1 MGASSGL
8 NSQHAP
14 EKSNPMIDPIS
25 YARFAEGYT
34 KVIIVH
40 TRSERM
46 SNKPHVLVIGGGS
59 TGCGI
64 ARDLAMRGLEV
75 TLVEKGNLT
84 HGTTGRMH
92 GLLHSGGRYAV
103 SDQASAKECIDENR
117 ILREIASHCVE
128 MTGGLFVKRPEDTE
142 EYFQKKVDGCKECDI
157 PVEILSA
164 EEARKVE
171 PYLAK
176 DIDKAIK
183 VPDGAVDPFRLCV
196 ANAASAE
203 EHGARI
209 ETHAPVVD
217 VLTENGEVVG
227 VEVEHETGPGKRV
240 HRQPGTREKIR
251 ADYVV
256 NATGAWAGQIGQMA
270 GLEQD
275 IEVRPGKGVMTIMNT
290 RQVDTVINRCKPK
303 GDADIVVPH
312 ETTCILGTT
321 DEEVEDP
328 EDYPE
333 EQWEV
338 DMMIDTLSELVPIL
352 KEARTIRSFWGVRPL
367 YEPPGTGTSDSTD
380 ITRQYFLLDHEER
393 DNITGM
399 TSIVGG
405 KFTTYRLMAEEI
417 SDHVCEKFDIDVEC
431 ETADVPLPGS
441 EDFSVLDDYMDQ
453 YGIRS
458 PIGRRSTQRL
468 GSRTDEVLSIDG
480 PNPTVCEC
488 EAVTR
493 AEIRDG
499 IEGSGSDLNAVR
511 IRTRASM
518 GNCQG
523 AFCCHR
529 MAAELYD
536 EYDEPIAYDAWDE
549 LYQERWKGER
559 HALWGTQLSQ
569 AALKYALHSTTMNR
583 DKDLATTDAVVDFS
597 AFDSGTDASPA
608 TGSASTAATD
618 GGRTGG
624 D

>member
-1 MGASSGL
+1 
-8 NSQHAP
+8 
-14 EKSNPMIDPIS
+14 
-25 YARFAEGYT
+25 
-34 KVIIVH
+34 
-40 TRSERM
+40 M
-46 SNKPHVLVIGGGS
+46 SNKPQVVVIGGGS

-64 ARDLAMRGLEV
+64 ARDLAMRGVDV
-75 TLVEKGNLT
+75 TLVEQGNLT

-103 SDQASAKECIDENR
+103 SDQIAAEECIDENR
-117 ILREIASHCVE
+117 ILRDIASHCVE

-142 EYFQKKVDGCKECDI
+142 EYFQKKLEGCKECNI
-157 PVEILSA
+157 PAEVLSA
-164 EEARKVE
+164 QEAREIE

-183 VPDGAVDPFRLCV
+183 VPDGAIDPFRLCV

-217 VLTENGEVVG
+217 LLKDDDGTIAGVV
-227 VEVEHETGPGKRV
+227 VEHESGPGKRV
-240 HRQPGTREKIR
+240 HREPGTREEIP

-256 NATGAWAGQIGQMA
+256 NATGAWAGRIGEMA
-270 GLEQD
+270 GLED
-275 IEVRPGKGVMTIMNT
+275 EIEVRPGKGVMTIMNT

-312 ETTCILGTT
+312 ETTAILGTT
-321 DEEVEDP
+321 DIEVDDP

-338 DMMIDTLSELVPIL
+338 DLMIDTLSELVPIL
-352 KEARTIRSFWGVRPL
+352 QEARTIRSFWGVRPL
-367 YEPPGTGTSDSTD
+367 YEPPDTGTSDSTD
-380 ITRQYFLLDHEER
+380 ITRRYFLLDHEER
-393 DNITGM
+393 DNVNGM

-417 SDHVCEKFDIDVEC
+417 SDHVCEKFGIDAEC
-431 ETADVPLPGS
+431 RTADEPLPGS
-441 EDFSVLDDYMDQ
+441 EDFSVLDNYMEQ

-468 GSRTDEVLSIDG
+468 GSRTDEVLSYDG

-493 AEIRDG
+493 AEVKDG

-511 IRTRASM
+511 LRTRASM

-529 MAAELYD
+529 LAAELYD
-536 EYDEPIAYDAWDE
+536 EYDEAVSYEAWDE

-569 AALKYALHSTTMNR
+569 AALKYSLHATTMNR
-583 DKDLATTDAVVDFS
+583 DKDAATTDAVVDFS
-597 AFDSGTDASPA
+597 AFDSGTAA
-608 TGSASTAATD
+608 GAAGGAAGTAATD
-618 GGRTGG
+618 GGRMG
-624 D
+624 DD

>member
-1 MGASSGL
+1 M
-8 NSQHAP
+8 N
-14 EKSNPMIDPIS
+14 
-25 YARFAEGYT
+25 
-34 KVIIVH
+34 
-40 TRSERM
+40 
-46 SNKPHVLVIGGGS
+46 NKPHIVVIGGGS

-75 TLVEKGNLT
+75 TLVEQGNLT

-103 SDQASAKECIDENR
+103 ADQVSAEECIIENR
-117 ILREIASHCVE
+117 VLRDIASHCVE
-128 MTGGLFVKRPEDTE
+128 MTGGLFVQRPEDTD
-142 EYFQKKVDGCKECDI
+142 EYFQKKLDGCRECDI
-157 PVEILSA
+157 PAEVLSA
-164 EEARKVE
+164 EEAREME

-176 DIDKAIK
+176 DIKRAIK

-217 VLTENGEVVG
+217 VLKEGDEVVG
-227 VEVEHETGPGKRV
+227 VEVEHESGPGKRV
-240 HRQPGTREKIR
+240 HREPGTREKIH

-256 NATGAWAGQIGQMA
+256 NATGAWAGQIGEMA
-270 GLEQD
+270 GLEQP
-275 IEVRPGKGVMTIMNT
+275 IEVRPGKGVMTVMNT
-290 RQVDTVINRCKPK
+290 RQVDTAINRCRPK
-303 GDADIVVPH
+303 GDADIIVPH
-312 ETTCILGTT
+312 ETAAILGTT
-321 DEEVEDP
+321 DVEVEDP

-333 EQWEV
+333 NQWEV
-338 DMMIDTLSELVPIL
+338 DLMIDTLSELVPIL

-367 YEPPGTGTSDSTD
+367 YEPPDTGTSDSTD
-380 ITRQYFLLDHEER
+380 ITRRYFLLDHEER
-393 DNITGM
+393 DNVKGM

-417 SDHVCEKFDIDVEC
+417 SDHVCEKFGIDAEC

-441 EDFSVLDDYMDQ
+441 EDFQILDDYMEQ

-468 GSRTDEVLSIDG
+468 GSRTDEVLDYDG

-493 AEIRDG
+493 AEVQDG

-511 IRTRASM
+511 LRTRASM

-523 AFCCHR
+523 AFCTHR

-559 HALWGTQLSQ
+559 HAMWGTQLSQ
-569 AALKYALHSTTMNR
+569 AALKYSLHGTTMNR
-583 DKDLATTDAVVDFS
+583 DKDAATTDTVISDYT
-597 AFDSGTDASPA
+597 AFDTGVSADPSEGTAGA
-608 TGSASTAATD
+608 AATD
-618 GGRTGG
+618 GGRRGG